1 MFKLWMTIKKEFL
14 LLIRDIG
21 GLAIL
26 FVMPIFL
33 VVTVTLIQNNTYEN
47 ITNKKM
53 EILFVDHDKGDIS
66 GKLIDEVKKAG
77 IFELKSEIDAQP
89 LTEAM
94 AKEAVHKGQ
103 YQLAIVVPANLSA
116 SLNERINSNVDQIV
130 TQFTDG
136 TVAKAPAAFTP
147 KEVRLY
153 FDPALQT
160 SFKEGIKGAIDKIV
174 VTIENKAIYNAF
186 ADQLGDGTT
195 NTPLVFEQDSLILFK
210 EIAPKD
216 EEFMIVPNAVQ
227 HNIPAWS
234 LFAIFFIIVPLAM
247 NIVKEKNQ
255 GTNIRLH
262 TMPTPTILLLGGK
275 VITYLVICLLQFYMI
290 LLVGKYVFPLIG
302 LASFEFVG
310 KLGLLSVVTLFA
322 GLVAVSLGVL
332 LGTIAKTQEQSSP
345 FGATFVVILAAI
357 SGVWVPIFAMPTMMQ
372 YVARI
377 SPMNWALEGYY
388 TILLRDGGLIQIATD
403 IILLLLFSIL
413 MLTIALF
420 YDKKKRSM

>member
-1 MFKLWMTIKKEFL
+1 MTIKKEFL
-14 LLIRDIG
+14 LLIRDLG

-33 VVTVTLIQNNTYEN
+33 VITVTLIQNNTYEN

-53 EILFVDHDKGDIS
+53 DILLVDLDKGDIS
-66 GKLIDEVKKAG
+66 AKLIEEVEKAG
-77 IFELKSEIDAQP
+77 IFELKSEIDHLP
-89 LTEAM
+89 LTEAL

-103 YQLAIVVPANLSA
+103 YQLAIVVPPDLSKH
-116 SLNERINSNVDQIV
+116 LNDRINSNVDQILA
-130 TQFTDG
+130 QFIEGVVADKSTD
-136 TVAKAPAAFTP
+136 FTP

-174 VTIENKAIYNAF
+174 VSIENKAIYKAF
-186 ADQLGDGTT
+186 ADQLDDGSATPTT
-195 NTPLVFEQDSLILFK
+195 IFEQESLIQFK

-216 EEFMIVPNAVQ
+216 EEFAVIPNAVQ

-234 LFAIFFIIVPLAM
+234 LFAIFFIILPLAM

-262 TMPTPTILLLGGK
+262 TMPTPTLLLLGGK
-275 VITYLVICLLQFYMI
+275 VITYLVICMIQFYMI
-290 LLVGKYVFPLIG
+290 LLVGKYLFPVIG
-302 LASFEFVG
+302 LASFEFID
-310 KLGLLSVVTLFA
+310 KLALLSVVTLFA
-322 GLVAVSLGVL
+322 GLVAVSLGIL
-332 LGTIAKTQEQSSP
+332 LGTLAKTQEQSSP

-357 SGVWVPIFAMPTMMQ
+357 SGVWVPVFAMPTMMQ
-372 YVARI
+372 YVAKI
-377 SPMNWALEGYY
+377 SPMNWALNGYY
-388 TILLRDGGLIQIATD
+388 TVLLRDGGLTQIGYD

-413 MLTIALF
+413 MLTIALI